1 MRTILIKDG
10 NRCQLSTFFSAPYPW
25 PVLIV
30 VNRFRAED
38 DEEGLRRGLEGAWG
52 LLAAKSGY
60 LGGEIGRNLDDPTL
74 WLLTTRWENVG
85 SYRRALSAYDVKL
98 NAVPTLSRALDEPS
112 AYESAA
118 PGETLNEP
126 DARRFG

>member
-1 MRTILIKDG
+1 MGTVVNLLR
-10 NRCQLSTFFSAPYPW
+10 PYPG

-30 VNRFRAED
+30 VNRFRAEQ
-38 DEEGLRRGLEGAWG
+38 DEDGLRRGLDEASA
-52 LLAAKSGY
+52 LLAAKPGY
-60 LGGEIGRNLDDPTL
+60 LGGEIGRNLDDPSL

-98 NAVPTLSRALDEPS
+98 TAVPTLSRALDEPS

-118 PGETLNEP
+118 PGETLNE
-126 DARRFG
+126 ASTRHAG